1 MSLWRV
7 KLFPDSTPDIFFY
20 VTLRWDRRC
29 AANWQPLPR
38 YSVSRIDRIGGD
50 SGLIFKPFFSSYLR
64 PVCQFGSLPLTKK
77 VHFSFSRWHHWEG
90 GLISGNAALIVSA
103 SFKS

>member
-38 YSVSRIDRIGGD
+38 YGVSRIDRIGGD
-50 SGLIFKPFFSSYLR
+50 SGLIFKPFYFQLLAPCLSIRIAAVDKKSSLFLLTMAPLGR
-64 PVCQFGSLPLTKK
+64 RIDFRKRGSDSKR
-77 VHFSFSRWHHWEG
+77 VF
-90 GLISGNAALIVSA
+90 
-103 SFKS
+103 